1 MKIITLRSL
10 PPELARRIRQ
20 RADEAGTSLARTVI
34 TLLEERLGLRS
45 RPGRE
50 VLHNDLDELAG
61 SWTSQEAD
69 VFDAVLADQ
78 RAIDADLWR

>member
-1 MKIITLRSL
+1 MKVITLRSL

-69 VFDAVLADQ
+69 RFDAVLADQ

>member
-1 MKIITLRSL
+1 MKVITLRSL

-69 VFDAVLADQ
+69 CFDAVLADQ

>member
-1 MKIITLRSL
+1 MKVVTLRNL

-34 TLLEERLGLRS
+34 ALLEERLGLRS
-45 RPGRE
+45 RRGRE
-50 VLHNDLDELAG
+50 VLHDDLDELAG

-69 VFDAVLADQ
+69 GFDAVLADQ
-78 RAIDADLWR
+78 RAIDADLWQ

>member
-1 MKIITLRSL
+1 MKVITLRSL
-10 PPELARRIRQ
+10 SPELARRIRQ
-20 RADEAGTSLARTVI
+20 QADEAGTSLARTVI

-69 VFDAVLADQ
+69 RFDAVLADQ

>member
-1 MKIITLRSL
+1 MKVITLRRF

-20 RADEAGTSLARTVI
+20 RADETGASLARTVI

-69 VFDAVLADQ
+69 CFDAVLADQ